1 VLLDIDIP
9 TVLGIDREATI
20 AAVPLPVVP
29 VVGLVADNGTV
40 PVGRIAAVTILIE
53 LGEAIAES
61 TGDTGIES
69 IPPLLIL
76 RGGGL
81 VKMRRSN

>member
-1 VLLDIDIP
+1 MLLDIDIP
-9 TVLGIDREATI
+9 AVVGIDRAATI
-20 AAVPLPVVP
+20 AAVPLPLVP
-29 VVGLVADNGTV
+29 VVGLVAVNGTV
-40 PVGRIAAVTILIE
+40 PVGRIAVVTILIE